1 MQHWNFGAHRAALL
15 ATAALAA
22 CLSSEVGAQTTAPA
36 AAENATNTAAGLEAA
51 AVGLSEIV
59 VTAQKRETNL
69 QRTPIAISVLGAD
82 ALKARGV
89 LSLEDLMTGGVP
101 SLRVAPFF
109 SRSSALTIGIR
120 GIVPFD
126 ANQPSRDAGVGVYID
141 GVYLGRSQGLGA
153 ALFDVERIEV
163 LKGPQGT
170 LFGRNSTGG
179 AVSIVTRAPSGEF
192 SLRQTVGVRNFNGY
206 TSETHLDLPEA
217 NGLSVKLDAILTR
230 RDGTVDNTM
239 GGEEDFNKYDKRGLH
254 LGLLWRPTD
263 AFRARYDF
271 DISKDIT
278 TPYYVQ
284 LIEKNPASAPLAPLV
299 QVQAGRA
306 KATDIGV
313 PQEDSVGNISGHM
326 LHLTWEPS
334 DDLEV
339 RSITSYRKVDQT
351 QLDNGIGAHSSP
363 FRANANFA
371 RYSLASLRQEQYSQE
386 LQLVGSLPQLQYVAG
401 AYYYHERGDDDAWT
415 PNTLTWNASGT
426 VATRIPT
433 LAAGAATL
441 FPDRASDAKADSYA
455 VFGQATWTPAALNE
469 ALHLTIGA
477 RYTHDKKSG
486 VLSKVNGAATAFSF
500 RNSSSCVD
508 PIVTIAYDATDDV
521 HLYAKWGTAYRA
533 GGANSRSV
541 NYRAFGPETVATY
554 EGGVKAEF
562 LDNHARVNLAAYTTE
577 YKDIQID
584 FSAVNLLNSN
594 RGTLETVNAPGHGT
608 IKGFEADATVTP
620 FEGLTLTASYAYTES
635 KLPRGANPF
644 NNNALQNVF
653 IVYTPKNAFSFA
665 VDYATPLEWGTLR
678 AHIDANAADGYRGT
692 SGEATLTDKSLVVNG
707 RLSLGDMDLG
717 SDGKLQLALWS
728 RNLLNEDH
736 TFYESRGAFAALGA
750 FGMYNEPRT
759 YGIDATIEF

>member
-1 MQHWNFGAHRAALL
+1 MHKRTLATRRAASL
-15 ATAALAA
+15 ATAALTA
-22 CLSSEVGAQTTAPA
+22 CLSSTAHAQSGAPTAS
-36 AAENATNTAAGLEAA
+36 ENATNAAAGLEAG
-51 AVGLSEIV
+51 VTGLAEIV

-69 QRTPIAISVLGAD
+69 QKTPIAITVMGAD

-89 LSLEDLMTGGVP
+89 QSLEDLMTGGVP

-179 AVSIVTRAPSGEF
+179 AVSIVTRGPTGEF
-192 SLRQTVGVRNFNGY
+192 GLRQTVGIRNFNGY
-206 TSETHLDLPEA
+206 TSETHLNLPEF
-217 NGLSVKLDAILTR
+217 NGVSVKLDAILTR
-230 RDGTVDNTM
+230 RDGTVDNTLA
-239 GGEEDFNKYDKRGLH
+239 GEQDFNKYDRRGLH
-254 LGLLWRPTD
+254 LGLRWKPSDT
-263 AFRARYDF
+263 FSARYDF

-284 LIEKNPASAPLAPLV
+284 LLEKNPAAAALAPLV
-299 QVQAGRA
+299 QVQNGRA
-306 KATDIGV
+306 EASDIGV
-313 PQEDSVGNISGHM
+313 PQEDNVGDISGHM
-326 LHLTWEPS
+326 LHLSWTPTDS
-334 DDLEV
+334 LEV

-351 QLDNGIGAHSSP
+351 QLDNGIGAHSAP
-363 FRANANFA
+363 FRSNAAFS
-371 RYSLASLRQEQYSQE
+371 RYSLASLRQDQYSQE
-386 LQLVGSLPQLQYVAG
+386 FQLVGTLSQLHYVAG
-401 AYYYHERGDDDAWT
+401 VYYYHEHGDDDAWT
-415 PNTLTWNASGT
+415 PNTMTWNATGT

-433 LAAGAATL
+433 LAAGAATP

-455 VFGQATWTPAALNE
+455 AFGQATWTPAAMNE
-469 ALHLTIGA
+469 ALHLTVGA

-486 VLSKVNGAATAFSF
+486 VLSKVNGVDTTFSF
-500 RNSSSCVD
+500 HNSSSRID
-508 PIVTIAYDATDDV
+508 PMVTIAYDASEDV

-541 NYRAFGPETVATY
+541 NYRAFDPETVATY
-554 EGGVKAEF
+554 EGGLKAEF
-562 LDNHARVNLAAYTTE
+562 LDNHARLNLAAYTTE

-608 IKGFEADATVTP
+608 IKGFEADASVVP
-620 FEGLTLTASYAYTES
+620 IEGLTLSASYAYTKS
-635 KLPRGANPF
+635 ALPQAANPF
-644 NNNALQNVF
+644 RGNVLQNVY
-653 IVYTPKNAFSFA
+653 IVYTPKNAYSLTL
-665 VDYATPLEWGTLR
+665 DHETPLEWGKLR
-678 AHIDANAADGYRGT
+678 AHIDINVADGYRAT
-692 SGEATLTDKSLVVNG
+692 SGEPTLTDKSVVVNS
-707 RLSLGDMDLG
+707 RLSLADIDVGRDAKVQV
-717 SDGKLQLALWS
+717 SLWS

-736 TFYESRGAFAALGA
+736 TFYKSAASFATIGS

-759 YGIDATIEF
+759 YGLDATVEF